1 MNLIDRDKLILYLN
15 DWAYSIAPDYVR
27 EDVLVE
33 EVIRGI
39 EYNTI
44 MRVIEAIDKVPTVN
58 QWIPCEERL
67 PKEDEMVIISTID
80 GVSVGILT
88 HDLIDKQYWELC
100 NDFSY
105 TWELENVI
113 AWQPLPE
120 PYKEINYEN
129 KKIQMHG

>member
-44 MRVIEAIDKVPTVN
+44 MRVIEAIDEVATVN

-67 PKEDEMVIISTID
+67 PKENEEVYVTLINYTGERMT
-80 GVSVGILT
+80 SVDVFENGKFY
-88 HDLIDKQYWELC
+88 HHSK
-100 NDFSY
+100 
-105 TWELENVI
+105 NVI

-120 PYKEINYEN
+120 PYE
-129 KKIQMHG
+129 G